1 MYQEKRL
8 APFRHPGEGR
18 DLTLSFL
25 RTGEIPASAGM
36 TRQGDTV
43 LEVGASLA
51 ALSRKGRGEVQV
63 GKARAKQ
70 RSSMRPEILNPLFA
84 ALTDLKGVGPQLAKP
99 LTRLGLERVVDV
111 LFHLPTGLI
120 SRFPVDRLDEAQAG
134 QTIIVDLTA
143 QDYRSGRS
151 PRAPFGV
158 EAFDSAGDH
167 VRLVYFGRTSG
178 LARKLFPL
186 GEKRRVSGRLDL
198 YGEMRQIVHPDQV
211 VEPGDETGIA
221 IHEPVYPLTEGL
233 TNARLSQLVEIALE
247 RRPELAEWIDG
258 PLLTSRNWP
267 AWREA
272 LARAH
277 ASPQDAAAR
286 DRLAYDEIFAS
297 QVALMLI
304 REGLRKRKG
313 RAVVGDGRLTGALRL
328 PFGLTGAQER
338 VGREIADDMSRE
350 TPMLRMLQG
359 DVGSGKTLVALR
371 AMLAAVEAGT
381 QAALLAPTE
390 ILARQHFATLQAML
404 AGLPVNIAILT
415 GRDKGRVRESTLMGL
430 ADSSIDILVGTHAI
444 FQDAVTYRDLALVV
458 VDEQHRFGVAQRLM
472 LTQKAARPPHLLVMT
487 ATPIPRTLQLANH
500 GEMDVSRID
509 EMPPGRTPVDTRVVS
524 VDRLDEVVGGLERHL
539 ATGAQAYWVC
549 PLVAESETSELAAA
563 EDRAALLRE
572 RLGGG
577 RVGLVHGRMKGPDKD
592 DVMAQFQAGQIGVLV
607 ATTVIEVGVDVP
619 AASLMIVEHAD
630 RFGLAQLHQLR
641 GRVGRGAAKS
651 VCLLLRSQ
659 NLSETA
665 RERLALMRETNDG
678 FVIAE
683 KDLELRG
690 GGELLGLKQSGDADY
705 GLASAEQLV
714 RLLPVAH
721 DDARLFVERDG
732 GMDGARGEAVRHC
745 LYLFERDAAVPLL
758 RSG

>member
-1 MYQEKRL
+1 
-8 APFRHPGEGR
+8 
-18 DLTLSFL
+18 
-25 RTGEIPASAGM
+25 
-36 TRQGDTV
+36 
-43 LEVGASLA
+43 
-51 ALSRKGRGEVQV
+51 
-63 GKARAKQ
+63 
-70 RSSMRPEILNPLFA
+70 MRPEILNPLFA

-99 LTRLGLERVVDV
+99 LTRLGLERVIDV
-111 LFHLPTGLI
+111 LFHLPTGLVQ
-120 SRFPVDRLDEAQAG
+120 RYPVGRLDDAQVG
-134 QTIIVDLTA
+134 QQIIVTLTA

-167 VRLVYFGRTSG
+167 VRLVYFGRTAG
-178 LARKLFPL
+178 LAKKLFPL
-186 GEKRRVSGRLDL
+186 GEARQVSGRLDS
-198 YGEMRQIVHPDQV
+198 YGDMRQIVHPDHV
-211 VEPGDETGIA
+211 SELDSAEAIA
-221 IHEPVYPLTEGL
+221 TSESVYPLTEGL
-233 TNARLSQLVEIALE
+233 TNARLTQLVDIALE
-247 RRPELAEWIDG
+247 RRPELTEWIDG
-258 PLLTSRNWP
+258 PLLALREWP
-267 AWREA
+267 AWRDA
-272 LARAH
+272 LTRAH
-277 ASPQDAAAR
+277 ASPHDAAAH

-304 REGLRKRKG
+304 RQGLRNRKG
-313 RAVVGDGRLTGALRL
+313 RAIVGDARLTGALRL

-338 VGREIADDMSRE
+338 VGREIAADMGRD

-371 AMLAAVEAGT
+371 AMLTAVEAGT

-430 ADSSIDILVGTHAI
+430 ADGSIDILVGTHAI
-444 FQDAVTYRDLALVV
+444 FQEAVTYRDLALVV

-472 LTQKAARPPHLLVMT
+472 LTDKAARPPHLLVMT
-487 ATPIPRTLQLANH
+487 ATPIPRTLLLANH

-524 VDRLDEVVGGLERHL
+524 VDRLEEVVSGLERHL
-539 ATGAQAYWVC
+539 AGGAQAYWVC
-549 PLVAESETSELAAA
+549 PLVAESEASELAAA
-563 EDRAALLRE
+563 EERAALLRL
-572 RLGGG
+572 RLGDD

-592 DVMAQFQAGQIGVLV
+592 AVMARFQAGEIGVLV

-619 AASLMIVEHAD
+619 AASLMIVEHAEN
-630 RFGLAQLHQLR
+630 FGLAQLHQLR

-651 VCLLLRSQ
+651 TCLLLRSQ
-659 NLSETA
+659 TLSETA

-678 FVIAE
+678 FLIAE

-705 GLASAEQLV
+705 RVASAEQLV

-732 GMDGARGEAVRHC
+732 GIEGARGEAVRLC